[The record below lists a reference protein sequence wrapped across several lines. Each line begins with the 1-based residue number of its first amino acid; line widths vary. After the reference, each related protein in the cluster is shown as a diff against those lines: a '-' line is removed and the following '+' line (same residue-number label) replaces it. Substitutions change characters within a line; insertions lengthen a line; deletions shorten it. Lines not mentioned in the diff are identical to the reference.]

1 MSCTGAN
8 ALNPACRINDITTTA
23 TNDAFSNIAGW
34 FGKAASEAT
43 TWLWQEIG
51 SATSVN
57 LDSPQLATDLAATSA
72 IAVVLSLAL
81 FLVQVITSVLRREPS
96 GLGRAVKGLVI
107 ALVASVFALG
117 VTRILLGVVDSLS
130 EGVVSYA
137 MGTNIEGLGA
147 QLAIANIAG
156 VTNPAIVLL
165 FSIII
170 LAAVVVVWAAM
181 MIRKMMII
189 IAAVLTPLAFSGAT
203 ADITRGW
210 VRKWIEFMAA
220 MIASK
225 VLLVIIFMIGVSV
238 MEGAG
243 MSAQPGPGQQ
253 LTQLATGSLI
263 LLMGGFAPW
272 AAIKMFHFT
281 GDALHTAHASVA
293 QAPSGARA
301 VLAAPQKANA
311 MHSQASRA
319 AAKLSGT
326 GAGSAHGEPRKESAD
341 LLKDKPGA
349 DGNPGG
355 MVSPAASGKGLPA
368 ATAKPLAAG
377 TGSSAAGTGSSAVAG
392 GSGAAA
398 AAGGSVAAAAVVAPV
413 VVGAAA
419 VSAAKKAAT
428 ATASGAGQ
436 ASPAPPPSP
445 VQEWPHRHRT
455 N

>member
-8 ALNPACRINDITTTA
+8 AFNPICHIDNITTMA
-23 TNDAFSNIAGW
+23 ANDAFSNIAGW

-57 LDSPQLATDLAATSA
+57 LDSPQLTSDLLATSA

-81 FLVQVITSVLRREPS
+81 FLVQVITSVVRREPS

-117 VTRILLGVVDSLS
+117 VTKILLGVVDSLA

-165 FSIII
+165 VSIII

-225 VLLVIIFMIGVSV
+225 LLLVIIFMIGVSV

-243 MSAQPGPGQQ
+243 MSAHPGPGQQ

-281 GDALHTAHASVA
+281 GDALQSAHASVA
-293 QAPSGARA
+293 QAPSGART
-301 VLAAPQKANA
+301 VLAAPQKASA
-311 MHSQASRA
+311 MHSQASHA
-319 AAKLSGT
+319 AAKMSGI
-326 GAGSAHGEPRKESAD
+326 GARPAHGEPRRESAE

-349 DGNPGG
+349 DGNPDGR
-355 MVSPAASGKGLPA
+355 VHPAASGKGLPP
-368 ATAKPLAAG
+368 ATATPLATG
-377 TGSSAAGTGSSAVAG
+377 TGTSAAGAGSSVG
-392 GSGAAA
+392 GGVSGGAA
-398 AAGGSVAAAAVVAPV
+398 AAGGSAA
-413 VVGAAA
+413 
-419 VSAAKKAAT
+419 
-428 ATASGAGQ
+428 
-436 ASPAPPPSP
+436 
-445 VQEWPHRHRT
+445 E
-455 N
+455 